1 MNRWYTQLGVTKIT
15 TTDAKEFGVTKIEEK
30 TQYYQYCYSLPLK
43 QDEKF
48 SLEFF
53 DKKAQTDAS
62 RQHSLYQVLEH
73 LYFSEGGKREYAS
86 SKDKK
91 KNIFTSSK
99 FLALLKKN
107 YPDATLLTKKFHI
120 PPGKAETDQGGQV
133 LLQVIVGITPT
144 LSAEFVKFLDTTQ
157 PLWNTDAVLSQPTA
171 KGTVKDLDSRIFHVS
186 YEQNITQLEELKTA
200 FLKMDQQNQLLKQG
214 YAYDFKELSN
224 QCHSLIKLLANE
236 YSTRVLKGEFYS
248 GILAAAL
255 GRTTKG
261 ETPLQYVMQYSF
273 VRKDKRIFIKE
284 PPQLFFNKKIIF
296 SLDERYFPSMDEDNS
311 KLPVF
316 SDDFVAILYKLAAVY
331 QFTQT
336 ANNKSIVKEFVEK
349 FLDPKPGLLTPR
361 RQAIAVYN
369 NADAKTKHKTP
380 MDLERERLSE
390 LTKLEVFRSVKD
402 KYNQV
407 GDQAFIHI
415 IQDYKEI
422 NTIEDVYKK
431 VLHVVPLDN
440 LIEEA
445 TTCLLKQLPNTN
457 YKKIV
462 CDVILGDLTLS
473 DMDKVLNY
481 LNTLTAEGATYL
493 TKAGATPEEA
503 SEFKQTVTIDKTQ
516 FKKAEVQRVK
526 NQLNQFIEK
535 RDSFDAETRTSII
548 TYVNNDLEARDVLCA
563 AILAVV
569 PAAIYLFS
577 RLTSS
582 PGDVSDLIPPL
593 KLVNPAKDYLDQL
606 TEAFSKIKTTSLTDD
621 WAQALNAVVL
631 AFIGAFVVKAVQA
644 VLEQIAQM
652 CEGTS
657 ESDFAG
663 MGELPGEGIPP
674 SVNATFPFSPFAIRD
689 LVNASTTEEPYESLG
704 NSLGVSAEL
713 MQDFLDDL
721 STFLTVSEI
730 CSLLSEDGNKS
741 YIIQKMWNGI
751 LQRAKY
757 APIRKALNSQPKI
770 VQFFFVLSQ
779 NVSQAACVKKIE
791 NLERTKKFLSDL
803 CGPSKNEA
811 LLNDLKNKATA
822 DALADLL
829 NQQDEMARNV
839 LSAITNLSEGE
850 RLATKA
856 PPLFCGPETTES
868 KNPQAPV
875 FASQTHPSQEYIGNL
890 FTTGLLDTLQKKFEE
905 ELQFYK
911 PILSQNNGS
920 EAIAAS
926 MAATN
931 IIGSLYSF
939 KEGSTPKNLKKGG
952 VKELSLETG
961 LSSQVAPQVVQVL
974 NNLQTGVT
982 TVTEAGYIS
991 IDTEDSIDGED
1002 RVGLKLN
1009 FKTGTVQGVPG
1020 KTVRLNFGIDS
1031 SYDKNIEGTAIPYT
1045 TLANN
1050 VFTDPDTG
1058 GVNKDNS
1065 YENKIFYDVLWDES
1079 FYAQLLDQ
1087 IVKEHA
1093 EYISD
1098 EDLFNRKTFD
1108 SFPLIQKNPQCKSLL
1123 DSPEM
1128 SADAAN
1134 NAKALQCQKNF
1145 GAVPSPKEIAD
1156 INSYVEMTVKI
1167 ITIQEYLKCLLVF
1180 GTFGIDALLPVNAA
1194 EEKSFFFRYMQ
1205 GQVSSFLEDEAKG
1218 WGDVLNQYSRQ
1229 VYAAIENKTYGEV
1242 SKEETLEW
1250 IFTRQ
1255 FKSIRAA
1262 FAKKLDAIGLNKNN
1276 TLSTEFLNAEPPS
1289 YQVIKNLFA
1298 RNGSAGYF
1306 DPPKVLNIDFKEKYF
1321 TVEEGFYTDN
1331 PRLKNGGFFVEYG
1344 FEAMPKFKGD
1354 QGAGDFIDSA
1364 LDKIN
1369 TGGVFSSNN
1378 QLSALLG
1385 YKSPTG
1391 RPFDYTLQEFVAG
1404 YKANQTLSEHWA
1416 TLEPLN
1422 SETNWPDS
1430 LEYMGKL
1437 SLADYNSNYNLS
1449 FEQATQT
1456 LNTFSPEAFGSPLF
1470 TTPEVESILTG
1481 NKLYNDYNFYYSFN
1495 LLLPVNSEADKK
1507 RYQELFDATNDAKY
1521 DTGFFQSVLHRRMF
1535 IREGEDGQLFFK
1547 LPILIKKE
1555 LNESNTLA
1563 SQLNTASGFYPTA
1576 SGVNVYNTST
1586 GQGLLSKIS
1595 QTEQFT
1601 EFENSIFYKD
1611 LLSFLAILTAEATEQ
1626 RYPAL
1631 LNLFP
1636 QTLATVE
1643 GILSNKLRVANR
1655 DSDPDFYKQ
1664 IKLPSASLN
1673 TVAPDFDKFYL
1684 IVLRTL
1690 VEAGANVTDPTWRTP
1705 WLLPG
1710 PLTPVGVIAKLM
1722 NQFSGGDNDITDSN
1736 TDKLQNKVQEAI
1748 KEKQKEGAKD
1758 SFECEDGK
1766 T

>member
-1 MNRWYTQLGVTKIT
+1 
-15 TTDAKEFGVTKIEEK
+15 
-30 TQYYQYCYSLPLK
+30 
-43 QDEKF
+43 
-48 SLEFF
+48 
-53 DKKAQTDAS
+53 
-62 RQHSLYQVLEH
+62 
-73 LYFSEGGKREYAS
+73 
-86 SKDKK
+86 
-91 KNIFTSSK
+91 
-99 FLALLKKN
+99 
-107 YPDATLLTKKFHI
+107 
-120 PPGKAETDQGGQV
+120 
-133 LLQVIVGITPT
+133 
-144 LSAEFVKFLDTTQ
+144 
-157 PLWNTDAVLSQPTA
+157 
-171 KGTVKDLDSRIFHVS
+171 
-186 YEQNITQLEELKTA
+186 
-200 FLKMDQQNQLLKQG
+200 
-214 YAYDFKELSN
+214 
-224 QCHSLIKLLANE
+224 
-236 YSTRVLKGEFYS
+236 
-248 GILAAAL
+248 
-255 GRTTKG
+255 
-261 ETPLQYVMQYSF
+261 
-273 VRKDKRIFIKE
+273 
-284 PPQLFFNKKIIF
+284 
-296 SLDERYFPSMDEDNS
+296 
-311 KLPVF
+311 
-316 SDDFVAILYKLAAVY
+316 AAVY

-689 LVNASTTEEPYESLG
+689 LVDASTTEEPYESLG
-704 NSLGVSAEL
+704 SSLGVSAEL

-952 VKELSLETG
+952 VKELSLGAG

-991 IDTEDSIDGED
+991 IETKDSIDGED

-1031 SYDKNIEGTAIPYT
+1031 SYNKNIEGTAIPYT

-1058 GVNKDNS
+1058 GVSKDNS

-1229 VYAAIENKTYGEV
+1229 VYAAIE
-1242 SKEETLEW
+1242 
-1250 IFTRQ
+1250 
-1255 FKSIRAA
+1255 
-1262 FAKKLDAIGLNKNN
+1262 
-1276 TLSTEFLNAEPPS
+1276 
-1289 YQVIKNLFA
+1289 
-1298 RNGSAGYF
+1298 
-1306 DPPKVLNIDFKEKYF
+1306 
-1321 TVEEGFYTDN
+1321 
-1331 PRLKNGGFFVEYG
+1331 
-1344 FEAMPKFKGD
+1344 
-1354 QGAGDFIDSA
+1354 
-1364 LDKIN
+1364 
-1369 TGGVFSSNN
+1369 
-1378 QLSALLG
+1378 
-1385 YKSPTG
+1385 
-1391 RPFDYTLQEFVAG
+1391 
-1404 YKANQTLSEHWA
+1404 
-1416 TLEPLN
+1416 
-1422 SETNWPDS
+1422 
-1430 LEYMGKL
+1430 
-1437 SLADYNSNYNLS
+1437 
-1449 FEQATQT
+1449 
-1456 LNTFSPEAFGSPLF
+1456 
-1470 TTPEVESILTG
+1470 
-1481 NKLYNDYNFYYSFN
+1481 
-1495 LLLPVNSEADKK
+1495 
-1507 RYQELFDATNDAKY
+1507 
-1521 DTGFFQSVLHRRMF
+1521 
-1535 IREGEDGQLFFK
+1535 
-1547 LPILIKKE
+1547 
-1555 LNESNTLA
+1555 
-1563 SQLNTASGFYPTA
+1563 
-1576 SGVNVYNTST
+1576 
-1586 GQGLLSKIS
+1586 
-1595 QTEQFT
+1595 
-1601 EFENSIFYKD
+1601 
-1611 LLSFLAILTAEATEQ
+1611 
-1626 RYPAL
+1626 
-1631 LNLFP
+1631 
-1636 QTLATVE
+1636 
-1643 GILSNKLRVANR
+1643 
-1655 DSDPDFYKQ
+1655 
-1664 IKLPSASLN
+1664 
-1673 TVAPDFDKFYL
+1673 
-1684 IVLRTL
+1684 
-1690 VEAGANVTDPTWRTP
+1690 
-1705 WLLPG
+1705 
-1710 PLTPVGVIAKLM
+1710 
-1722 NQFSGGDNDITDSN
+1722 
-1736 TDKLQNKVQEAI
+1736 
-1748 KEKQKEGAKD
+1748 
-1758 SFECEDGK
+1758 
-1766 T
+1766 

>member
-1 MNRWYTQLGVTKIT
+1 LG
-15 TTDAKEFGVTKIEEK
+15 
-30 TQYYQYCYSLPLK
+30 
-43 QDEKF
+43 
-48 SLEFF
+48 
-53 DKKAQTDAS
+53 
-62 RQHSLYQVLEH
+62 
-73 LYFSEGGKREYAS
+73 
-86 SKDKK
+86 
-91 KNIFTSSK
+91 
-99 FLALLKKN
+99 
-107 YPDATLLTKKFHI
+107 
-120 PPGKAETDQGGQV
+120 
-133 LLQVIVGITPT
+133 
-144 LSAEFVKFLDTTQ
+144 
-157 PLWNTDAVLSQPTA
+157 
-171 KGTVKDLDSRIFHVS
+171 
-186 YEQNITQLEELKTA
+186 
-200 FLKMDQQNQLLKQG
+200 
-214 YAYDFKELSN
+214 
-224 QCHSLIKLLANE
+224 
-236 YSTRVLKGEFYS
+236 
-248 GILAAAL
+248 
-255 GRTTKG
+255 
-261 ETPLQYVMQYSF
+261 
-273 VRKDKRIFIKE
+273 
-284 PPQLFFNKKIIF
+284 
-296 SLDERYFPSMDEDNS
+296 
-311 KLPVF
+311 
-316 SDDFVAILYKLAAVY
+316 
-331 QFTQT
+331 
-336 ANNKSIVKEFVEK
+336 
-349 FLDPKPGLLTPR
+349 
-361 RQAIAVYN
+361 
-369 NADAKTKHKTP
+369 
-380 MDLERERLSE
+380 
-390 LTKLEVFRSVKD
+390 
-402 KYNQV
+402 
-407 GDQAFIHI
+407 
-415 IQDYKEI
+415 
-422 NTIEDVYKK
+422 
-431 VLHVVPLDN
+431 
-440 LIEEA
+440 
-445 TTCLLKQLPNTN
+445 
-457 YKKIV
+457 
-462 CDVILGDLTLS
+462 
-473 DMDKVLNY
+473 
-481 LNTLTAEGATYL
+481 
-493 TKAGATPEEA
+493 
-503 SEFKQTVTIDKTQ
+503 
-516 FKKAEVQRVK
+516 
-526 NQLNQFIEK
+526 
-535 RDSFDAETRTSII
+535 
-548 TYVNNDLEARDVLCA
+548 
-563 AILAVV
+563 
-569 PAAIYLFS
+569 
-577 RLTSS
+577 
-582 PGDVSDLIPPL
+582 
-593 KLVNPAKDYLDQL
+593 
-606 TEAFSKIKTTSLTDD
+606 
-621 WAQALNAVVL
+621 
-631 AFIGAFVVKAVQA
+631 FIGAFVVKAVQA

-663 MGELPGEGIPP
+663 MGELPGQGIPP

-730 CSLLSEDGNKS
+730 CSLLSADGNKS

-779 NVSQAACVKKIE
+779 SVSQAECVKKVE

-803 CGPSKNEA
+803 CGPSRNEA

-939 KEGSTPKNLKKGG
+939 KKDSTPKNLKKGG

-974 NNLQTGVT
+974 NNLQTGVI

-991 IDTEDSIDGED
+991 INTNDSIDGED
-1002 RVGLKLN
+1002 RVRLKLN

-1020 KTVRLNFGIDS
+1020 KTVRLNFGVDS

-1058 GVNKDNS
+1058 GVSKDNS

-1306 DPPKVLNIDFKEKYF
+1306 DPPKVLNINFEEKYF
-1321 TVEEGFYTDN
+1321 TVKKGFYTDN

-1344 FEAMPKFKGD
+1344 FEVMPKFKGD
-1354 QGAGDFIDSA
+1354 QGAGDFIDS
-1364 LDKIN
+1364 DKIN
-1369 TGGVFSSNN
+1369 TADLSSNN
-1378 QLSALLG
+1378 QLNGLLG
-1385 YKSPTG
+1385 YKSPKG
-1391 RPFDYTLQEFVAG
+1391 RPFTYTLQEFAAE

-1437 SLADYNSNYNLS
+1437 SLADYNSKYNLS
-1449 FEQATQT
+1449 FEQAAQT
-1456 LNTFSPEAFGSPLF
+1456 LNTFSPENFGFGTALF
-1470 TTPEVESILTG
+1470 TTPEVESVLTG

-1495 LLLPVNSEADKK
+1495 LLLPVNSEAEKK

-1521 DTGFFQSVLHRRMF
+1521 DTGFFQSVLHKRMF
-1535 IREGEDGQLFFK
+1535 IREGEGGQLFFK

-1555 LNESNTLA
+1555 LNESDTLA

-1576 SGVNVYNTST
+1576 SGVNVYNTSA

-1705 WLLPG
+1705 WLMPG